1 MKLDIQQHEQYAVIT
16 PGAKK
21 LDSTVAPEFKSN
33 LIVLGNAL
41 ETGDLIINLGNVE
54 FADSSGLS
62 SLLLAHRLY
71 RDSDRTL
78 VMCELNPRIYK
89 LIEISQLLNSFTITE
104 TQEEAEDYLAS
115 LEIDDDD
122 DTEEETV

>member
-1 MKLDIQQHEQYAVIT
+1 MKLDIQQHDNYAVIS
-16 PGAKK
+16 PGTKK
-21 LDSTVAPEFKSN
+21 LDSTVAPDFKSN

-41 ETGDLIINLGNVE
+41 ETGDLIINLGQVE

-78 VMCELNPRIYK
+78 VLCALNPRVHK
-89 LIEISQLLNSFTITE
+89 LIEISQLLNSFTIMDS
-104 TQEEAEDYLAS
+104 QEEAEEFLAS
-115 LEIDDDD
+115 ND
-122 DTEEETV
+122 EETDSDSDA